1 MFKFEVMSFLRW
13 PGQEMDSA
21 KVGMMNVADCVGA
34 VGCPLEMRGMWS
46 GQRGCGKKEGEEVVL
61 KRD

>member
-1 MFKFEVMSFLRW
+1 
-13 PGQEMDSA
+13 MDSA